1 MTEAVDDVS
10 AFTCPQHVK
19 PIVDSGSTK
28 KVNFDYRHT
37 PSDSQ
42 PVNLMKSGSG
52 HTFVMN
58 AGSQISEIGPYGNIA
73 SGSGNT
79 YVMYGGSQISEIE
92 AFGNRTVL
100 SS

>member
-1 MTEAVDDVS
+1 
-10 AFTCPQHVK
+10 
-19 PIVDSGSTK
+19 
-28 KVNFDYRHT
+28 
-37 PSDSQ
+37 
-42 PVNLMKSGSG
+42 MKSGSG

-58 AGSQISEIGPYGNIA
+58 AGSQISEIGPYGKIA